1 MTKIDDAL
9 VERMVKLVR
18 DLHADHVEHNMHD
31 RVQDFVARTAAIVAE
46 LPEPVDPDLIEAR
59 KLVAKRY
66 NRETSSDA
74 ILETLL
80 GDDDD
85 TDAVRN
91 CVAAIKRGRELER
104 LFRTGRE

>member
-59 KLVAKRY
+59 HQESEA
-66 NRETSSDA
+66 
-74 ILETLL
+74 LERNGFIEGALR
-80 GDDDD
+80 
-85 TDAVRN
+85 VRN
-91 CVAAIKRGRELER
+91 GEMDEEGPVRCRLEGIKRGRELER
-104 LFRTGRE
+104 LSRTGRE